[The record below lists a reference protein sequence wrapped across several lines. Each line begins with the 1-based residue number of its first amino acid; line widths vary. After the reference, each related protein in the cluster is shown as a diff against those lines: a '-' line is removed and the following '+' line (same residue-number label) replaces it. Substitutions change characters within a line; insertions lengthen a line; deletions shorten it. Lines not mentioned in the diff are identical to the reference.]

1 MKKTLLGILMISFI
15 LSATVPVL
23 GQENFF
29 ELVKTGT
36 PEKVKEAIKAGADVN
51 AKDTSYGMT
60 LLMWAA
66 ENNQNPEVIKVLLE
80 AGADVNAKDKDD
92 RTPLI

>member
-51 AKDTSYGMT
+51 AKDKDGRTP
-60 LLMWAA
+60 LMYAA
-66 ENNQNPEVIKVLLE
+66 ENENIEVIKIFLG
-80 AGADVNAKDKDD
+80 AGLDINAKDKMVG
-92 RTPLI
+92 LH